1 MHLYIWMFTTINFLK
16 KNSYSIAVLFHFFFS
31 VVVVKRILYFSS
43 FYLSFFFKYITLTKF
58 GIVLFLS
65 FFYYIF
71 FEENKNNKLS
81 EILWMKIFFSNWI
94 RLEMCLTFVGFI
106 YATKYIRWDFWEINI
121 GKIKSIYYCFSIF
134 MFCVF

>member
-1 MHLYIWMFTTINFLK
+1 MFTTINFLK

-43 FYLSFFFKYITLTKF
+43 FYLSFFFQIYNSNEIRDRFISSL
-58 GIVLFLS
+58 

-121 GKIKSIYYCFSIF
+121 GKIKSIYYCFSIL